1 MHRFQ
6 LDTLIA
12 EVLAAAP
19 DTSDILFTVGKKIQ
33 AEVHGKL
40 TDIATSLVQTELVP
54 FQVESVAFCLMHGK
68 HAGSLR
74 LFQDLISQGSCDLSY
89 DLPGQCRFRVNIFH
103 QQGSAAIVMRKMPT
117 SIPTLQD
124 LNLPPLFEK
133 MANEQYGLILLTGGT
148 GTGKSTTLAALIDA
162 INARHAKHILTLED
176 PVEFVH
182 HHKMGTVNQRELGMD
197 FDHFS
202 SGLRAAL
209 RQAPKVILVG
219 EIRDRETIEI
229 ALQASETG
237 HLVLGTLHTSDTGQ
251 TINRIIGMFELAEE
265 RLIRQRLSQALKY
278 VVSQRLMP
286 RIAGGRVAALEVLT
300 NTLRIKELVANG
312 ESGEKTFYNVVESG
326 EAYGMFTFDQH
337 LARLFEEN
345 VITEQIAMDT
355 ASDRSRLAQTINRI
369 KTIRGEK
376 VSDIENLELDAHYDT
391 NAGVA

>member
-40 TDIATSLVQTELVP
+40 TDIATSLVQSELVP
-54 FQVESVAFCLMHGK
+54 FQVESVAYCLMHGK

-74 LFQDLISQGSCDLSY
+74 LFQDLISRGSCDLSY

-182 HHKMGTVNQRELGMD
+182 HHKKGTVNQRELGMD

-345 VITEQIAMDT
+345 VITEQVAMDT
-355 ASDRSRLAQTINRI
+355 ASDRSRLAQAINRI